1 MDKQKQI
8 EEMERDVANA
18 GKIAGDWL
26 MEEAK
31 KLLQE
36 NGRFKSTEHTRTLS
50 EIVAEELAKMG
61 YRKIPEDAV
70 VLTKEE
76 LAQIQSNFFD
86 AGIKHGSK
94 ETAEKF
100 AEMAKERLEKYRL
113 ENEWFDEDCAKSD
126 WLLDSSIFHCEVI
139 GEDSLIDEICKELI
153 GGKNNATSRNIKT
166 EE

>member
-100 AEMAKERLEKYRL
+100 AEMAREGA
-113 ENEWFDEDCAKSD
+113 FVD
-126 WLLDSSIFHCEVI
+126 FM
-139 GEDSLIDEICKELI
+139 GEPIIRASKIDEICKELT
-153 GGKNNATSRNIKT
+153 GGK
-166 EE
+166 

>member
-50 EIVAEELAKMG
+50 DIVAEELAKMG
-61 YRKIPEDAV
+61 YRKIPENAV
-70 VLTKEE
+70 VLTGEEWAEHCEQFAKAMYQKEV
-76 LAQIQSNFFD
+76 NV
-86 AGIKHGSK
+86 HK

-100 AEMAKERLEKYRL
+100 AERLVEKAFVEFTDDDYDRL
-113 ENEWFDEDCAKSD
+113 CF
-126 WLLDSSIFHCEVI
+126 LV
-139 GEDSLIDEICKELI
+139 GEIAKELI